1 MHVSRPRADNLNSLA
16 DALTRRRRPLSGV
29 HPGKR
34 RAAPYAGGMEWTS
47 DVAAGDWL
55 RDRLD
60 DHLTASMHGVV
71 PRGFP
76 AYARIFHPAV
86 RDRPVGRPWPPLPY
100 GRHRREW
107 DAFDHARPEIEDERV
122 TWTEAAAGFG
132 TTMHPLAQWH
142 HLVGKHR
149 EVEGEDGPRDAAGW
163 RYAAPAEGD
172 LAADLVAVVA
182 GHLSARTTTPDAGH
196 VALWEGWGG
205 LVGFYGETPSR
216 TFLTFTDDPDS
227 DRHNAML
234 GRSISDS
241 FNNVFRK
248 PTWQPGILPDEV
260 SKGPR
265 LALPGRDHILFRGG
279 VAELAEADWMLGV
292 PWRDREA
299 EAHGFPPQAQSPS
312 LIWPDDRAWVLVT
325 EVDFDSTIVA
335 GSRDLI
341 AQLTADPRLEALPIP
356 AGADLTWDGD
366 PVNR

>member
-1 MHVSRPRADNLNSLA
+1 
-16 DALTRRRRPLSGV
+16 
-29 HPGKR
+29 
-34 RAAPYAGGMEWTS
+34 MEWTS
-47 DVAAGDWL
+47 DVAAADWL
-55 RDRLD
+55 RERLD

-71 PRGFP
+71 PRGFA
-76 AYARIFHPAV
+76 AYGRVFHPAS

-107 DAFDHARPEIEDERV
+107 DDFQAANPQIEDERV
-122 TWTEAAAGFG
+122 TWADAAAAFG

-142 HLVGKHR
+142 HLVDKHR
-149 EVEGEDGPRDAAGW
+149 EVQGEDGPRDAAGW
-163 RYAAPAEGD
+163 RYSEPAEGEPP
-172 LAADLVAVVA
+172 ADLVAA
-182 GHLSARTTTPDAGH
+182 AAAHLAAHTATPDAGH

-205 LVGFYGETPSR
+205 LVGFHGETPAR
-216 TFLTFTDDPDS
+216 TFLTFSDDPDS

-234 GRSISDS
+234 GRSITDP

-248 PTWQPGILPDEV
+248 PQWQPGILSDEI

-265 LALPGRDHILFRGG
+265 LELPARAHILFRGG
-279 VAELAEADWMLGV
+279 VGELADPDWVLHV

-299 EAHGFPPQAQSPS
+299 EEHGFLPQAQSPS
-312 LIWPDDRAWVLVT
+312 IVWPDDRAWVLIS

-335 GSRDLI
+335 GSYALV
-341 AQLTADPRLEALPIP
+341 AALCADPHLEALPIR